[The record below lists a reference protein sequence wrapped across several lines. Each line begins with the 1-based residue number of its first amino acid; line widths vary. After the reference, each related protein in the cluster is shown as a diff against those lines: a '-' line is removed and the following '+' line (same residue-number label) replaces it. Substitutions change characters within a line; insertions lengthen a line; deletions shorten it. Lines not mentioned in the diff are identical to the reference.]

1 MAEKIITIN
10 GVDIPNEPGYFYISN
25 TVGEWKSE
33 TTGTFPTYDEA
44 KEALKECADWYCSK
58 GTGTIYFRPFGL
70 NRYSYKVYPAPRK

>member
-10 GVDIPNEPGYFYISN
+10 GVEIPNEPGYFYISN
-25 TVGEWKSE
+25 TVDDWHSS

-58 GTGTIYFRPFGL
+58 GTGTIYFLPFGL
-70 NRYSYKVYPAPRK
+70 YRHSYQVYPAPRK